1 MSSTAAFTTSST
13 LAATTTPDSLN
24 PITATGS
31 CSDPDDDSDD
41 FSKAATMYSL
51 EYLGL
56 NLQNYVGEWMDTGFG
71 LGTVMKAAVGADPN
85 ATVNFKGSQTLL
97 ATFTVIRAS
106 EGYANNT
113 LAWGTHGSVTAM
125 ECGLSLC
132 LKVYNSSVDSG
143 RLTENVTS
151 VASRKVPSSW
161 LPLPDAQQ
169 PLKESLSNLSTAV
182 LGSSE
187 WNPVYH
193 PVYVAREDYQ
203 LDPTPLQASG
213 FQAKGTQFN
222 ITQKALDSTVAYLT
236 SLIPHAANQSTVN
249 VTSTTPVFGTPILQ
263 PLYDLPDMEAT
274 FEKVALSLSNAL
286 RDTGN
291 ATISGITQQWDIHYR
306 IRWAWLTLPVTLVC
320 SKHDPCFLSVLPT
333 STLT

>member
-1 MSSTAAFTTSST
+1 MSSTATTSST
-13 LAATTTPDSLN
+13 LAAATTPDSLD
-24 PITATGS
+24 PITT
-31 CSDPDDDSDD
+31 CSDPDDDSDG
-41 FSKAATMYSL
+41 FSKTATMYSL

-56 NLQNYVGEWMDTGFG
+56 NLQNYVGKWMDTGFG
-71 LGTVMKAAVGADPN
+71 LGTVMKATVGADPN
-85 ATVNFKGSQTLL
+85 ATVNFKDSQTLL

-113 LAWGTHGSVTAM
+113 LAWGTHGLVTAM

-132 LKVYNSSVDSG
+132 LKVYNSSVHAG

-151 VASRKVPSSW
+151 VASQKVPSSW

-169 PLKESLSNLSTAV
+169 PLKESLRNLSTAV
-182 LGSSE
+182 LGSPE

-213 FQAKGTQFN
+213 LLAKGTQFN

-236 SLIPHAANQSTVN
+236 SLMSDAANQSTVN

-306 IRWAWLTLPVTLVC
+306 IRWAWLTLPVTLVF
-320 SKHDPCFLSVLPT
+320 SKHNPRFHSVLLS
-333 STLT
+333 STFT